1 MVPILINKDM
11 FEPSYNDL
19 KFRSKTA
26 ITFVQILYFLNLWMC
41 YLVCVCKHTY
51 NNIIILLYIFIF
63 LLYIVFCIF
72 IYYIFI
78 YFYLIFIYY

>member
-26 ITFVQILYFLNLWMC
+26 ITFVPTLYFLNLWMC

-51 NNIIILLYIFIF
+51 NNIILLYILLYIV
-63 LLYIVFCIF
+63 LYF
-72 IYYIFI
+72 IYYFYI
-78 YFYLIFIYY
+78 YFI